1 MVSIDEL
8 IKKIVSPLVDYPKQI
23 EISHNESDRF
33 MEYHLRLN
41 EDDIGR
47 IIGKHGHVI
56 QTIRTIVY
64 SVPVEGQKKAR
75 LIVDDGKQ

>member
-1 MVSIDEL
+1 MVSIDGL

-47 IIGKHGHVI
+47 IIGKHGHAI

>member
-1 MVSIDEL
+1 
-8 IKKIVSPLVDYPKQI
+8 
-23 EISHNESDRF
+23 

-41 EDDIGR
+41 ADDIGR

-64 SVPVEGQKKAR
+64 SVPIEGQKKAR
-75 LIVDDGKQ
+75 LIVDDEKQ